1 MARTDR
7 DRSQRPLMLVWRRF
21 AQRRLSVA
29 ALGVLVLIG
38 VLAVAADVVAPY
50 PPSEQHLDDILEG
63 PSGGYLLGTDT
74 LGRDTLSRVLHGG
87 RVSLF
92 VGMSVAVLASV
103 MGTLVGLVAGY
114 RGGRVDAVLMRITDT
129 LLALPGL
136 MVVILLARILG
147 GSVFDVVLVLS
158 TLGWMPLAR
167 IIRARALALREHDF
181 VKAARA
187 MGAGMSR
194 IMFRHLLP
202 NLVGEITV
210 AVSLAV
216 AGAILAES
224 VLSFLGL
231 GVSQVHAA
239 TWGNMLGGNEG
250 FMITAPWLVWA
261 PGLAIVITVLSV
273 NYVGD
278 GLRDAFDVKT
288 DVGGAAHGTHHGSA
302 ATQMPG
308 AHEGQRG
315 HTGDR
320 GRPVD
325 GASRP
330 SRR

>member
-1 MARTDR
+1 MARPE
-7 DRSQRPLMLVWRRF
+7 RSPSQGPLALARRRF
-21 AQRRLSVA
+21 LLRRLSVV
-29 ALGVLVLIG
+29 ALGALVLIAL
-38 VLAVAADVVAPY
+38 LAVAADVVAPY
-50 PPSEQHLDDILEG
+50 PPGEQHLDDILAG
-63 PSGGYLLGTDT
+63 PSGDYWLGTDT

-92 VGMSVAVLASV
+92 VGVSVAVLASV
-103 MGTLVGLVAGY
+103 IGTLVGLVAGY
-114 RGGRVDAVLMRITDT
+114 RGGHVDAVLMRITDT
-129 LLALPGL
+129 LLALPAL

-158 TLGWMPLAR
+158 LFGWMPLAR

-250 FMITAPWLVWA
+250 FMTTAPWLVWA

-288 DVGGAAHGTHHGSA
+288 DVGPGADTAPDASAVQQAHG
-302 ATQMPG
+302 G
-308 AHEGQRG
+308 A
-315 HTGDR
+315 
-320 GRPVD
+320 
-325 GASRP
+325 
-330 SRR
+330 

>member
-1 MARTDR
+1 MAQPDR
-7 DRSQRPLMLVWRRF
+7 DQSQRPLALVWRRF
-21 AQRRLSVA
+21 VLRRLSVV
-29 ALGVLVLIG
+29 ALGALVLIG
-38 VLAVAADVVAPY
+38 VLAVAADLVAPY
-50 PPSEQHLDDILEG
+50 PPGEQHLDDILEG
-63 PSGGYLLGTDT
+63 PGGDYLLGTDT

-92 VGMSVAVLASV
+92 VGVSVAVLASV
-103 MGTLVGLVAGY
+103 IGTFVGLVAGY

-129 LLALPGL
+129 LLALPSL

-158 TLGWMPLAR
+158 ALGWMPLAR

-216 AGAILAES
+216 AGAILLES

-250 FMITAPWLVWA
+250 FMTTAPWLVWA

-288 DVGGAAHGTHHGSA
+288 DVGGAVHGTRHDRA
-302 ATQMPG
+302 EPQTPA
-308 AHEGQRG
+308 AHEG
-315 HTGDR
+315 H
-320 GRPVD
+320 
-325 GASRP
+325 ASR
-330 SRR
+330 

>member
-1 MARTDR
+1 MARADR
-7 DRSQRPLMLVWRRF
+7 DRSQRPLALVWRRF
-21 AQRRLSVA
+21 VLRRLSVV
-29 ALGVLVLIG
+29 ALGALVLIG
-38 VLAVAADVVAPY
+38 VLAAAADVVAPY
-50 PPSEQHLDDILEG
+50 PPGEQHLDDILVG
-63 PSGGYLLGTDT
+63 PSGDYLLGTDT

-92 VGMSVAVLASV
+92 VGVSVAVLASV
-103 MGTLVGLVAGY
+103 LGTLVGLVAGY

-129 LLALPGL
+129 LLALPGF

-147 GSVFDVVLVLS
+147 GSVVDVVLVLS
-158 TLGWMPLAR
+158 ALGWMPLAR

-181 VKAARA
+181 VRAARA

-250 FMITAPWLVWA
+250 FMTTAPWLVWV
-261 PGLAIVITVLSV
+261 PGLAIVVTVLSV

-288 DVGGAAHGTHHGSA
+288 DVGGAAHGNRHDRA
-302 ATQMPG
+302 EPQAPA
-308 AHEGQRG
+308 AHEG
-315 HTGDR
+315 H
-320 GRPVD
+320 
-325 GASRP
+325 ASR
-330 SRR
+330 

>member
-1 MARTDR
+1 MARAERTQ
-7 DRSQRPLMLVWRRF
+7 SQRPLALVWRRF
-21 AQRRLSVA
+21 VLRRLSVA
-29 ALGVLVLIG
+29 ALGALVLIG
-38 VLAVAADVVAPY
+38 VAAVAADVVAPY
-50 PPSEQHLDDILEG
+50 PPGEQHLDDILVG
-63 PSGGYLLGTDT
+63 PSGEYLLGTDT

-92 VGMSVAVLASV
+92 VGVSVAVLASV
-103 MGTLVGLVAGY
+103 IGTLVGLVAGY

-129 LLALPGL
+129 LLALPLL

-147 GSVFDVVLVLS
+147 GSVIDVVLVLS
-158 TLGWMPLAR
+158 LFTWMPLAR

-187 MGAGMSR
+187 MGAGMSH

-210 AVSLAV
+210 SVSLAV
-216 AGAILAES
+216 VGAILAES

-250 FMITAPWLVWA
+250 FMTTAPWLVWA

-288 DVGGAAHGTHHGSA
+288 DVGGAVHGTPHGRTEPQTPA
-302 ATQMPG
+302 
-308 AHEGQRG
+308 AHEG
-315 HTGDR
+315 HA
-320 GRPVD
+320 GR
-325 GASRP
+325 
-330 SRR
+330 

>member
-1 MARTDR
+1 MARADSAP
-7 DRSQRPLMLVWRRF
+7 SQGQLALAWRRF
-21 AQRRLSVA
+21 LLRRLSVV
-29 ALGVLVLIG
+29 ALGALVLIAL
-38 VLAVAADVVAPY
+38 LAVAADVVAPY
-50 PPSEQHLDDILEG
+50 PPGEQHLDDILVG
-63 PSGGYLLGTDT
+63 PSGDYWLGTDT

-87 RVSLF
+87 RVSLL
-92 VGMSVAVLASV
+92 VGVSVAVLASV
-103 MGTLVGLVAGY
+103 IGTLVGLVAGY

-147 GSVFDVVLVLS
+147 GSVVDVVLVLS
-158 TLGWMPLAR
+158 LFGWMPLAR
-167 IIRARALALREHDF
+167 IIRARALALREHEF
-181 VKAARA
+181 VRAARA
-187 MGAGMSR
+187 MGAGLPR

-216 AGAILAES
+216 AAAILAEA

-231 GVSQVHAA
+231 GISQVHVA

-250 FMITAPWLVWA
+250 FMTTAPWLVWA

-288 DVGGAAHGTHHGSA
+288 DVGGSVEAVPAEPAEQHRS
-302 ATQMPG
+302 
-308 AHEGQRG
+308 
-315 HTGDR
+315 
-320 GRPVD
+320 
-325 GASRP
+325 GASERP
-330 SRR
+330 RR

>member
-1 MARTDR
+1 MARADR
-7 DRSQRPLMLVWRRF
+7 DRSQRPLALVWRRF
-21 AQRRLSVA
+21 VLRRLSVV
-29 ALGVLVLIG
+29 ALGALVLIA
-38 VLAVAADVVAPY
+38 VLAAAADVVAPY
-50 PPSEQHLDDILEG
+50 PPGEQHLDDILVG
-63 PSGGYLLGTDT
+63 PSGDYLLGTDT

-92 VGMSVAVLASV
+92 VGVSVAVLASV
-103 MGTLVGLVAGY
+103 LGTLVGLVAGY

-129 LLALPGL
+129 LLALPGF

-147 GSVFDVVLVLS
+147 GSVVDVVLVLS
-158 TLGWMPLAR
+158 ALGWMPLAR

-181 VKAARA
+181 VRAARA

-250 FMITAPWLVWA
+250 FMTTAPWLVWV
-261 PGLAIVITVLSV
+261 PGLAIVVTVLSV

-288 DVGGAAHGTHHGSA
+288 DVGGAAHGNRHDRA
-302 ATQMPG
+302 EPQAPA
-308 AHEGQRG
+308 AHEG
-315 HTGDR
+315 H
-320 GRPVD
+320 
-325 GASRP
+325 ASR
-330 SRR
+330 

>member
-1 MARTDR
+1 MPRADRARA
-7 DRSQRPLMLVWRRF
+7 QGPLALTWRRF
-21 AQRRLSVA
+21 LRRRLSIVA
-29 ALGVLVLIG
+29 LATLALIAL
-38 VLAVAADVVAPY
+38 LAVAADVVAPY
-50 PPSEQHLDDILEG
+50 PPGEQHLDDILVG
-63 PSGGYLLGTDT
+63 PSGDYLLGTDT

-92 VGMSVAVLASV
+92 VGVSVAILASIV
-103 MGTLVGLVAGY
+103 GTLVGLVAGS
-114 RGGRVDAVLMRITDT
+114 RGGHVDAVLMRATDT
-129 LLALPGL
+129 LLALPAL
-136 MVVILLARILG
+136 VVVILLARILG

-158 TLGWMPLAR
+158 LFGWMPLAR
-167 IIRARALALREHDF
+167 IIRARALALREHEF

-224 VLSFLGL
+224 VLGFLGL

-250 FMITAPWLVWA
+250 FMTTAPWLVWA

-288 DVGGAAHGTHHGSA
+288 DVGGGIEAASA
-302 ATQMPG
+302 ARDDHGVHDGHGPPDAADGGG
-308 AHEGQRG
+308 ARL
-315 HTGDR
+315 
-320 GRPVD
+320 GR
-325 GASRP
+325 GASQRP
-330 SRR
+330 SR

>member
-1 MARTDR
+1 MVRAERAP
-7 DRSQRPLMLVWRRF
+7 SQGPLALAWRRF
-21 AQRRLSVA
+21 LLRRLSVV
-29 ALGVLVLIG
+29 ALGALVLIAA
-38 VLAVAADVVAPY
+38 LAVAADVVAPY
-50 PPSEQHLDDILEG
+50 PPGEQHLDDILAG
-63 PSGGYLLGTDT
+63 PGGDYWLGTDT

-92 VGMSVAVLASV
+92 VGVSVAVLASV
-103 MGTLVGLVAGY
+103 IGTLVGLVAGY
-114 RGGRVDAVLMRITDT
+114 RGGHVDAVLMRITDT
-129 LLALPGL
+129 LLALPAL

-158 TLGWMPLAR
+158 LFGWMPLAR
-167 IIRARALALREHDF
+167 IIRARALALREHEF

-187 MGAGMSR
+187 MGAGMWR

-216 AGAILAES
+216 VGAILAEA
-224 VLSFLGL
+224 VLSYLGL

-250 FMITAPWLVWA
+250 FMTTAPWLVWA
-261 PGLAIVITVLSV
+261 PGLAIVFTVLSV

-288 DVGGAAHGTHHGSA
+288 DVGGGADTAPEASA
-302 ATQMPG
+302 AQEAHRG
-308 AHEGQRG
+308 A
-315 HTGDR
+315 
-320 GRPVD
+320 
-325 GASRP
+325 
-330 SRR
+330 

>member
-1 MARTDR
+1 MAPAERAP
-7 DRSQRPLMLVWRRF
+7 SQGPLSLAWRRF
-21 AQRRLSVA
+21 LLRRLSVV
-29 ALGVLVLIG
+29 ALGALVLIAL
-38 VLAVAADVVAPY
+38 LAVGADVVAPY
-50 PPSEQHLDDILEG
+50 PPGEQHLDDILAG
-63 PSGGYLLGTDT
+63 PSGDYWLGTDT

-92 VGMSVAVLASV
+92 VGVSVAVLASV
-103 MGTLVGLVAGY
+103 IGTLVGLVAGY
-114 RGGRVDAVLMRITDT
+114 RGGHVDAVLMRITDT
-129 LLALPGL
+129 LLALPAL

-158 TLGWMPLAR
+158 LFGWMPLAR

-187 MGAGMSR
+187 MGAGMWR

-250 FMITAPWLVWA
+250 FMTTAPWLVWA

-288 DVGGAAHGTHHGSA
+288 DVGAGAEAAPDASAAQQAHG
-302 ATQMPG
+302 G
-308 AHEGQRG
+308 A
-315 HTGDR
+315 
-320 GRPVD
+320 
-325 GASRP
+325 
-330 SRR
+330 